1 MSRSADEDNARPTA
15 PNQVP
20 FKMLQKAARRWTPVV
35 WGTKRKK
42 YRGLGEMCDSVVG
55 SPGWPSELRYVD
67 PGNHT
72 QEGM

>member
-1 MSRSADEDNARPTA
+1 
-15 PNQVP
+15 
-20 FKMLQKAARRWTPVV
+20 
-35 WGTKRKK
+35 
-42 YRGLGEMCDSVVG
+42 MCDSVVG